1 MGKIDVICG
10 LLAGAVSLL
19 FYIGTLS
26 FPDMSIGINPRAY
39 PIVIIVAAFALSV
52 LLIVQGAMKMR
63 REKASEK
70 GLRGEA
76 EGAAEMAAARTLPR
90 GKTAWY
96 LVILAVGMVLYALTL
111 EGLGYVIVTPF
122 LTALTMYLFGER
134 RPFRIILV
142 SVLVSIVL
150 YWVFRSVFRVP
161 LPRSFIW

>member
-39 PIVIIVAAFALSV
+39 PLVIIVAAFALSV

-63 REKASEK
+63 REK
-70 GLRGEA
+70 GTA
-76 EGAAEMAAARTLPR
+76 EVAAARTLPR
-90 GKTAWY
+90 GKTTWY
-96 LVILAVGMVLYALTL
+96 LVVLTAGMLAYALSM
-111 EGLGYVIVTPF
+111 EDLGYIVVTPF

-142 SVLVSIVL
+142 SVLVSIIL

>member
-1 MGKIDVICG
+1 MGRIDIVCG

-39 PIVIIVAAFALSV
+39 PLVIIIASFALSV
-52 LLIVQGAMKMR
+52 LLTAQGAMKMR

-76 EGAAEMAAARTLPR
+76 EGAAEMAVARTLPR

-96 LVILAVGMVLYALTL
+96 LVALTACMLAYALSM
-111 EGLGYVIVTPF
+111 EDLGYIVVTPF
-122 LTALTMYLFGER
+122 LTALTMWLFGER
-134 RPFRIILV
+134 KPLKIIFV

-150 YWVFRSVFRVP
+150 YWIFRSVFRVP

>member
-39 PIVIIVAAFALSV
+39 PLVIIVAAFALSV

-63 REKASEK
+63 REK
-70 GLRGEA
+70 GTA
-76 EGAAEMAAARTLPR
+76 EVAAARTLPR

-96 LVILAVGMVLYALTL
+96 LVVLTAGMLAYALSM
-111 EGLGYVIVTPF
+111 EDLGYIVVTPF

-161 LPRSFIW
+161 LPRSIIW